1 MASGLVAGCRW
12 VDGEPVGGLGVDGD
26 WASSNM
32 VGGLVVC
39 GR

>member
-1 MASGLVAGCRW
+1 MASGLVVGW
-12 VDGEPVGGLGVDGD
+12 VVGEPVGGLGVDGD

-32 VGGLVVC
+32 VGGLVVY